1 MSKLEIKNIFK
12 TYKKLDILSSFL
24 TALLFFA
31 IIAGIILI
39 PTIQM
44 IYLYIPYVEYFLIG
58 IYISLSLTSVYFNKI
73 FVDTLK
79 TYQVSDLIDYD
90 KFKVRCSTVMT
101 LIIFIIVFV
110 VYIFLH

>member
-24 TALLFFA
+24 TALVFFS

-44 IYLYIPYVEYFLIG
+44 IYLYIPYAEYFLIG
-58 IYISLSLTSVYFNKI
+58 IYIALSLTSVYFNKI
-73 FVDTLK
+73 FVDTLQ
-79 TYQVSDLIDYD
+79 TYQVSDMVDYE
-90 KFKVRCSTVMT
+90 KFKVRSSTIMT
-101 LIIFIIVFV
+101 LIIFITVFIF
-110 VYIFLH
+110 YIFLH